1 MQRICPEKA
10 KLRGTGGRKATDPVR
25 KLIGLPGCLRKSMK
39 RVILLFFIVFLLAF
53 FGCSA
58 KKPNLNQEL
67 HQAVTR
73 NSYPRSIA
81 VLPFGNQ
88 TDVDGVEDFVR
99 VTFYSHLC
107 AHPYKDLELQ
117 IVDQKLRRNKI
128 TDYEKLREIPV
139 EKLGR
144 ILNCDAVVFGEV
156 IEFEKIFAGIYSQM
170 AVGLS
175 ISIWDTRSGRE
186 IWVDEHTERHHE
198 GGIPLTLTDIPL
210 ITLRS
215 GMVLRDDAK
224 IQAADELSRFLTHR
238 IPVPENFNYG
248 YTASNFNSAEG
259 ISKFKSLKRLTKSSN
274 RLVYSTKFKSLKR
287 LTKKDNPNKIPEL

>member
-1 MQRICPEKA
+1 
-10 KLRGTGGRKATDPVR
+10 
-25 KLIGLPGCLRKSMK
+25 MK
-39 RVILLFFIVFLLAF
+39 RAIFAIVIVFLFVF

-67 HQAVTR
+67 YQAVTR

-107 AHPYKDLELQ
+107 AQPYKDIELQ

-128 TDYEKLREIPV
+128 TDYKKLRKIPV
-139 EKLGR
+139 KKLGR

-156 IEFEKIFAGIYSQM
+156 TEFEKIFAGIYSQM

-186 IWVDEHTERHHE
+186 IWADEHTERHHE
-198 GGIPLTLTDIPL
+198 GGIPLTLTEIPL
-210 ITLRS
+210 ITFRS

-224 IQAADELSRFLTHR
+224 IQAADELSRLLTRR
-238 IPVPENFNYG
+238 IPIPENFNYTYG
-248 YTASNFNSAEG
+248 AVDFNS
-259 ISKFKSLKRLTKSSN
+259 SKGSFKYKSLKRLTKSSD

-287 LTKKDNPNKIPEL
+287 LTKKDDSEKIPEL